1 MGRSSFA
8 QRIGLVIMMAAPF
21 FARQVAA
28 QTFQHPGVLVSK
40 AQLDYIKGEVN
51 AHINPYYQEFL
62 DAQASTYGS
71 LTYVIQGPYTG
82 GVNQCGSDSAPDDG
96 CSAADSDSTAA
107 YVQALLWYIT
117 GNQTYA
123 NNAIAI
129 MNAYGHNLQGFAGF
143 SAGFSCPGAATTCSN
158 GPLQAAWDS
167 TKWPRAAEIIRYSN
181 AGWATADITAF
192 SNMLTNVYEPIIYNG
207 SGENGNWELSMIEG
221 MMGIAVFNE
230 DSALLAHAQLYWGQ
244 RVPAYFY
251 YYPLDGNA
259 PAPFPRNTGSTNW
272 NGQSVFNA
280 STSGVAQETCRDMK
294 HTHYGIS
301 SAIAAAETDHI
312 QGGTLYAS
320 QQARLISGLEFSAG
334 IDVQGLSNKGTTLA
348 VAADLCSSD
357 SNSTEDNTIT
367 LGEGYTFVIG
377 YNEYHNRLGQ
387 SMPNT
392 DTWIAQGVLS
402 TTLPVD
408 VGGHMTVF
416 EPLTHYTDVSSA
428 SPNFSVVATTP
439 SQTVLAGA
447 SAVYGVTVT
456 AVNGY
461 TGTVT
466 LSVASGL
473 PAGATASFSPATVT
487 GSGAPAMTVTTSSST
502 APGSYSL
509 LISGTDGTLTNTT
522 TATLVVTSSLSL
534 TITANNETVA
544 FGSALPTLTY
554 TVSPSVTLDTAPAC
568 VSSANGSS
576 NVGVYPGAITC
587 SGAALA
593 GYSISYVA
601 GQMTVLS
608 GTVLTLT
615 ANNQVMTYAGST
627 PALTYTVYPN
637 VALHTDPTCVTTTN
651 ATTAPGVYAGAITC
665 SGATRSGYTIT
676 YVAGQMTVNAIA
688 ATITATNQSMLGGN
702 AVPTLL
708 YTSSPNGI
716 SFSTAPACTTTATS
730 SSVAGSYPITCSGA
744 VTTGYAF
751 TYVQGTLTVVSPQN
765 IWVVNSNGTLSKL
778 SNAGTAVS
786 PGSGYSGGSSG
797 IAIDASGDVWSA
809 NKGGNSLVEVS
820 NTGASSGTFTG
831 GGLSSPVAVAVGG
844 TGYIWVVNGNN
855 SVSLF
860 SNSGSPLSPSTGFT
874 GGGMNT
880 PTAVAVDGAGNLW
893 IANSGNN
900 SATEFLGA
908 SDPVIIPTASAAK
921 TNTLGTRP

>member
-1 MGRSSFA
+1 MKLKLARIRSTLSTLALAALSA
-8 QRIGLVIMMAAPF
+8 QLPAG
-21 FARQVAA
+21 A
-28 QTFQHPGVLVSK
+28 QTTVFQHPGVLVSQ
-40 AQLDYIKGEVN
+40 AQLNYIKAEVN
-51 AHINPYYQEFL
+51 AHINPFYQEFL
-62 DAQASTYGS
+62 DAQNSIYGQSTPYTP
-71 LTYVIQGPYTG
+71 LGPYPG
-82 GVNQCGSDSAPDDG
+82 GINQCGSNSTPDNG
-96 CSAADSDSTAA
+96 CSAADQDSATA

-117 GNQTYA
+117 GNQAYA

-129 MNAYGHNLQGFAGF
+129 MNAYGHGLQGFAGF
-143 SAGFSCPGAATTCSN
+143 STGIPCPGASGTCSN
-158 GPLQAAWDS
+158 APLQAAWDT

-181 AGWATADITAF
+181 AGWAQADITAF
-192 SNMLTNVYEPIIYNG
+192 SNMLTNVYEPLIYNG

-251 YYPLDGNA
+251 YYPIDGNA

-294 HTHYGIS
+294 HAHYGIS

-320 QQARLISGLEFSAG
+320 QQARLISGLEFNAG

-377 YNEYHNRLGQ
+377 YNEFHNRLGQ

-392 DTWIAQGVLS
+392 ATWIAQGVLS

-408 VGGHMTVF
+408 VDGHMTIF
-416 EPLTHYTDVSSA
+416 EPLTHYADAGSA
-428 SPNFSVVATTP
+428 LPNFSLVATTT

-447 SAVYGVTVT
+447 SVMYGVTVT
-456 AVNGY
+456 AENGY
-461 TGTVT
+461 NSTVT
-466 LSVASGL
+466 LSVTSGL

-487 GSGAPAMTVTTSSST
+487 GSGTPVMTVTTSSST
-502 APGSYSL
+502 PPGSYSL
-509 LISGTDGTLTNTT
+509 LISGTDGTITNTT
-522 TATLVVTSSLSL
+522 TATLIVTSALSL

-576 NVGVYPGAITC
+576 NAGVYPGAITC

-601 GQMTVLS
+601 GQMTVVA
-608 GTVLTLT
+608 GTVLILT
-615 ANNQVMTYAGST
+615 ANDEVMTYGGAIPSLG
-627 PALTYTVYPN
+627 YTVYPN
-637 VALHTDPTCVTTTN
+637 VALHTDPTCVTTTTS
-651 ATTAPGVYAGAITC
+651 TTAPGIYPGAITC

-676 YVAGQMTVNAIA
+676 YVAGQMTVNTIA
-688 ATITATNQSMLGGN
+688 ATITASNQSMVGGN
-702 AVPTLL
+702 AVPTLT
-708 YTSSPNGI
+708 YTSSPSGI
-716 SFSTAPACTTTATS
+716 SYSTPPACTTTATS
-730 SSVAGSYPITCSGA
+730 ASVAGSYPITCSGA

-751 TYVQGTLTVVSPQN
+751 TYVQGTLTVISPQN
-765 IWVVNSNGTLSKL
+765 IWVINNNGTLSKL
-778 SNAGTAVS
+778 SNAGTAIS
-786 PGSGYSGGSSG
+786 PASGYSGGNSG
-797 IAIDASGDVWSA
+797 IAIDASGNVWSA
-809 NKGGNSLVEVS
+809 NKG
-820 NTGASSGTFTG
+820 
-831 GGLSSPVAVAVGG
+831 
-844 TGYIWVVNGNN
+844 
-855 SVSLF
+855 
-860 SNSGSPLSPSTGFT
+860 SNSISLLSNLAYPAAHSQ
-874 GGGMNT
+874 
-880 PTAVAVDGAGNLW
+880 VAD
-893 IANSGNN
+893 
-900 SATEFLGA
+900 
-908 SDPVIIPTASAAK
+908 
-921 TNTLGTRP
+921 